1 MEFDYLTI
9 LNGGKYIYIYEYI
22 HMKMKCENDYKID
35 RTMGF
40 SNCHISIL
48 EGIQIPWVQ
57 SPG

>member
-48 EGIQIPWVQ
+48 EGIQIP
-57 SPG
+57 